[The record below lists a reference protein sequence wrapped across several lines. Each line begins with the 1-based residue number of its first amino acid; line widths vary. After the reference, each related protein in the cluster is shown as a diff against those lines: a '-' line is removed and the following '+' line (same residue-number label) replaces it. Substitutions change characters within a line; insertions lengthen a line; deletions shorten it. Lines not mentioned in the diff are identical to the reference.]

1 VAAGPRSG
9 ADGAINSSG
18 GALAAEDSG
27 VLSESRT
34 PSEVSPS
41 DMSNVQHTL
50 QPSESG
56 TELGSDDGGVKVP
69 GMFSRGDSIINLAV
83 MSGTYTSRASN
94 NAEMR
99 WRLNSIARS
108 LSMPMPMPFRA
119 PYIPGIT
126 VLIPH
131 LKEDILMMKEDLYSG
146 SEDTVPLIDWV
157 KARYPD
163 EFKAFTA
170 RMQATPQWN
179 VDGSNKSGRWSDYTD
194 GQWQA
199 ISVWA
204 SMRLQTLWRT
214 VAGMSLYHS
223 VLQCHYEAQT
233 DERSALARAD
243 VWDPSDCFTCLVSMQ
258 LYRTFTPT
266 QLEHTNRMFAKFPSS
281 LKVAYIDFAEKNL
294 TADADKVHQHQ
305 GRRYFSCLIDR
316 SCSLLPNGR
325 RAPKFRIELPGFPIL
340 GDGKSDNQNH
350 AIPFMRGAFCQ
361 CIDSNQGAYFEQML
375 LLPCVLG
382 EFRTRSR
389 GESQAKRI
397 IGLPEHI
404 TSDLG
409 SVGDFAAGSELAFG
423 TVLQRSHAVLGAR
436 MHYGHPDIMNKQYM
450 MQQGGVSKAT
460 KTLNLSEDI
469 FAGMDF
475 MLRGNGRQIRHCEYF
490 YLTKGRDLGFNAVMS
505 FFSKISSGTGEQ
517 ILTRQMFRLSQ
528 ILHLPEALAFHY
540 AHAGYYLTQAFIS
553 LSMPVTLSVW
563 LLVLAADCED
573 TFQAYM
579 NCPSATAEQ
588 AMATVL
594 SAWCS
599 WVLVFFLFVQTLPL
613 VAQMWMEMGLKA
625 ALWRMV
631 KQWLTCSWCFFIFQ
645 AKLVGFYI
653 INEIRYGGATYVS
666 TGRGLPTQRSPFIGK
681 LSKATGSF
689 EKVGGLYLDYAALTY
704 YDGAKLLLT
713 AVLATTLRGF
723 AGSSVWTFVVLTI
736 FSWLYAPFLFNPYQF
751 SKCYFLDDLRS
762 WWSFFFCEGSSHWI
776 EWFDRTQLKPRRGFR
791 HSVWD
796 IKALLGYFALAVWF
810 SIVNQ
815 KLGLYQHIYSTDS
828 LGWLESLG
836 WLWQALAVCPPVA
849 LSIGYCLVVALLEG
863 VARCC
868 CCVAARA
875 RGVTAEGSA
884 CPPQHQQCHVIP
896 MPLSAMVVVAL
907 EVAESV
913 VPFYEV
919 EQRGWR
925 RTFIATLILKF
936 LLFSLCLFLAESV
949 LKRQYFGRLGLC
961 GRPLNLFVH
970 ANRLARDLAISA
982 FLFWTLA
989 VGVLLNTLNEALC
1002 PSFNLHQFL
1011 IYRARP
1017 LRPHPDL
1024 AS

>member
-1 VAAGPRSG
+1 VEA
-9 ADGAINSSG
+9 NSSN
-18 GALAAEDSG
+18 E
-27 VLSESRT
+27 
-34 PSEVSPS
+34 
-41 DMSNVQHTL
+41 
-50 QPSESG
+50 
-56 TELGSDDGGVKVP
+56 
-69 GMFSRGDSIINLAV
+69 
-83 MSGTYTSRASN
+83 
-94 NAEMR
+94 
-99 WRLNSIARS
+99 
-108 LSMPMPMPFRA
+108 
-119 PYIPGIT
+119 
-126 VLIPH
+126 
-131 LKEDILMMKEDLYSG
+131 
-146 SEDTVPLIDWV
+146 
-157 KARYPD
+157 
-163 EFKAFTA
+163 
-170 RMQATPQWN
+170 
-179 VDGSNKSGRWSDYTD
+179 SGRWSDYTD
-194 GQWQA
+194 QQWEA

-223 VLQCHYEAQT
+223 VLQCHYEAQA
-233 DERSALARAD
+233 DERSGLARAD
-243 VWDPSDCFTCLVSMQ
+243 IWDPSDCFTCLVAMQ

-281 LKVAYIDFAEKNL
+281 LKVAYIDFAEKNV
-294 TADADKVHQHQ
+294 TAEADLVHQRQ
-305 GRRYFSCLIDR
+305 RRRYFSCLIDR
-316 SCSLLPNGR
+316 SCELLPDGR
-325 RAPKFRIELPGFPIL
+325 RAPKFRVELPGFPIL

-382 EFRTRSR
+382 EFRTRCR

-475 MLRGNGRQIRHCEYF
+475 MLRGEGRKIRHCEYF

-528 ILHLPEALAFHY
+528 IMHLPEALAFHY

-553 LSMPVTLSVW
+553 LSMPVALSTW

-573 TFQAYM
+573 TFQAFM
-579 NCPSATAEQ
+579 NCPSATAGQ

-599 WVLVFFLFVQTLPL
+599 WVLLFFLFVQTLPL
-613 VAQMWMEMGLKA
+613 VSQMWMEMGLKT
-625 ALWRMV
+625 ALWRVV
-631 KQWLTCSWCFFIFQ
+631 KQWLTGSWCFFIFQ
-645 AKLVGFYI
+645 AKLVGFYVL
-653 INEIRYGGATYVS
+653 NEIRYGGATYVS

-681 LSKATGSF
+681 LSKTTGHL

-704 YDGAKLLLT
+704 YDGVKLLLM
-713 AVLATTLRGF
+713 AVLACTMGGF
-723 AGSSVWTFVVLTI
+723 AGGFAWTFVALTV

-751 SKCYFLDDLRS
+751 SRCYFMDDLRS
-762 WWSFFFCEGSSHWI
+762 WWAFFFREGSTNWI
-776 EWFDRTQLKPRRGFR
+776 EWFDRTQLRSRRGFR

-796 IKALLGYFALAVWF
+796 IKALLGYFVLAVWF
-810 SIVNQ
+810 SILNQ
-815 KLGLYQHIYSTDS
+815 KLSLFQLIYGTESQ
-828 LGWLESLG
+828 GWRP
-836 WLWQALAVCPPVA
+836 QAVAVVPPVA
-849 LSIGYCLVVALLEG
+849 LAAGFSLLVALLEG
-863 VARCC
+863 FAACLRRCARK
-868 CCVAARA
+868 APSRSG
-875 RGVTAEGSA
+875 R
-884 CPPQHQQCHVIP
+884 VIP
-896 MPLSAMVVVAL
+896 LPLSALIVVAL
-907 EVAESV
+907 EVFEAF

-919 EQRGWR
+919 YQHGWR
-925 RTFIATLILKF
+925 RTLVAGLVMKM
-936 LLFSLCLFLAESV
+936 LLFGLVLFLAEGV
-949 LKRQYFGRLGLC
+949 LKRQYFGRLGAC
-961 GRPLNLFVH
+961 GRPLDIFVY
-970 ANRLARDLAISA
+970 ANRIARDLAISA

-989 VGVLLNTLNEALC
+989 VGVFLNTINEALC

-1017 LRPHPDL
+1017 LRPRPEQP
-1024 AS
+1024 AA

>member
-553 LSMPVTLSVW
+553 LSMPVTLCVW
-563 LLVLAADCED
+563 LLVLAADCEE

-579 NCPSATAEQ
+579 TCPPATAEQ

-613 VAQMWMEMGLKA
+613 VAQMWMEMGLKTA
-625 ALWRMV
+625 IWRMV

-645 AKLVGFYI
+645 AKLVGYYVL
-653 INEIRYGGATYVS
+653 NEIRYGGATYVS

-681 LSKATGSF
+681 LSKTTGRF

-704 YDGAKLLLT
+704 YDGVKLLLS
-713 AVLATTLRGF
+713 AVVATLLGGF
-723 AGSSVWTFVVLTI
+723 AGGFAWTFIGLTV

-751 SKCYFLDDLRS
+751 SRCYFLDDLRS
-762 WWSFFFCEGSSHWI
+762 WWAFFFRQGSSHWI
-776 EWFDRTQLKPRRGFR
+776 EWFDRTQLRPRRGFR

-815 KLGLYQHIYSTDS
+815 KLGLYQHIYIPDS
-828 LGWLESLG
+828 DGWRGQIALYR
-836 WLWQALAVCPPVA
+836 QALAVCPPVV
-849 LSIGYCLVVALLEG
+849 LSVAYCLVVALLEG
-863 VARCC
+863 IASCCRWAMTPKAQLKQKRC
-868 CCVAARA
+868 
-875 RGVTAEGSA
+875 T
-884 CPPQHQQCHVIP
+884 VIP
-896 MPLSAMVVVAL
+896 LPLSALVVVAL
-907 EVAESV
+907 EVAEAFL
-913 VPFYEV
+913 PFYEI
-919 EQRGWR
+919 EERGWR
-925 RTFIATLILKF
+925 RTFVAALVLKF
-936 LLFSLCLFLAESV
+936 LLFGLCLFLAEGV
-949 LKRQYFGRLGLC
+949 LKREYFGRLGWC
-961 GRPLNLFVH
+961 GRPLDLFVH
-970 ANRLARDLAISA
+970 ANRLARDLAISTL
-982 FLFWTLA
+982 LFWTLA
-989 VGVLLNTLNEALC
+989 VGVLLNTINEACC
-1002 PSFNLHQFL
+1002 PSFNLHQLL

-1017 LRPHPDL
+1017 LRPRPVQ
-1024 AS
+1024 AA